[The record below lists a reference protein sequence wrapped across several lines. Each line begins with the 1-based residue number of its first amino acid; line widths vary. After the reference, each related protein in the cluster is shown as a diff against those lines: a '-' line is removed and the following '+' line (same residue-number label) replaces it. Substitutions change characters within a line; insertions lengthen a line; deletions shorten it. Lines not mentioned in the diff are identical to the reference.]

1 MQTNHDVR
9 EGSLFISMTEEEASL
24 FYDAI
29 EFLRDNCK
37 AEVHQEY
44 RDALEDIMGA
54 LNLE

>member
-1 MQTNHDVR
+1 MQTTHDR
-9 EGSLFISMTEEEASL
+9 KEGCLFISMTDEEASF

-29 EFLRDNCK
+29 LYLRDNCNE
-37 AEVHQEY
+37 EVNQEH

>member
-9 EGSLFISMTEEEASL
+9 EGCLFISMTDEEASL

-37 AEVHQEY
+37 AEVHQQY